1 MLYEDN
7 NLLGDEHL
15 FFFFEHRCSTKWL
28 PAKQYTTTFFRRS
41 SKRRRIQD
49 MMHSHT
55 VDTLLGLVG
64 RGRID
69 IACATDVARAVLK
82 DGVVNET
89 IDKLASVGAWGSS
102 QSNSERDLHRW
113 LFHAFGLNLQPYQV
127 YVNLKVLG
135 IKNMSFP

>member
-1 MLYEDN
+1 
-7 NLLGDEHL
+7 
-15 FFFFEHRCSTKWL
+15 
-28 PAKQYTTTFFRRS
+28 
-41 SKRRRIQD
+41 

-89 IDKLASVGAWGSS
+89 IDKLASMGAWGSS
-102 QSNSERDLHRW
+102 QSNSERDLHCW
-113 LFHAFGLNLQPYQV
+113 LRYAFGLNLQPYQV
-127 YVNLKVLG
+127 YVNLKVLE
-135 IKNMSFP
+135 IKKTCGFHKIPCAANSFYP